1 MTVLEIRWED
11 VLNLSQQQI
20 PKSQTQNLE
29 ETGNRRPS
37 LHLSSTALVASQP
50 LQVTK
55 AQEEEVGMGVEGH
68 TPGQGSRHSEHS
80 GLEAGVCISSAQ
92 IGSICCKPLLGL
104 KLSADQLAL
113 VYSIL
118 GLCLCAIFCC
128 FLVAMACFLKK
139 RGDPCSCQP
148 CSRPCQSSAK
158 SSQDHEVEASSPVG
172 TSPEPVETCSFCFP
186 DHRTPTQESAVI
198 PGTLNPV
205 GDGRWRHPVRCPD
218 RWWPWHC
225 VRMHPGEGPRCLNRG
240 KEEQEEGKR
249 WRETERKGEKRRET
263 EEAERKRETEQ
274 EVMAFWV
281 PVPSAAV
288 GHHHL
293 NTCAIKSLC
302 LLLTAPES
310 PSSWRIKPLAAA
322 LPHCIVVV
330 SNEPRCPAYHLPGLK
345 APPNAAPSFWEDL
358 WCPHLTKLLRK
369 LVTLG

>member
-1 MTVLEIRWED
+1 MFLLW
-11 VLNLSQQQI
+11 LHHS
-20 PKSQTQNLE
+20 
-29 ETGNRRPS
+29 PS
-37 LHLSSTALVASQP
+37 ASQP

-55 AQEEEVGMGVEGH
+55 AQEEEGLYLQCSDRKHLLQAWVTPIVEQVHSLINPGPINPGPAHVVQLRGPGKLPPGWGVDQL
-68 TPGQGSRHSEHS
+68 PPGSREHPS
-80 GLEAGVCISSAQ
+80 QPQA
-92 IGSICCKPLLGL
+92 LLGL

-148 CSRPCQSSAK
+148 CSRPCQSSTK

-345 APPNAAPSFWEDL
+345 APQNAAPSFWEDL